1 MPVIIQCNFLPPLQ
15 PRPPILFPSPRSSP
29 HQFLIKLAR
38 VFCMSS
44 IFFLC
49 MDPVVTL
56 RPFSTSHFF
65 FPHLRLFRHK
75 SGPDIDGVYHVALL
89 FLFPSET
96 VRIAMYISLLAII
109 KRLMWIILRLNL
121 KPREPLTRRTSRQRT
136 RVAMSESIT
145 KFKRAKTTIIHL
157 NRIVLWASMLRN

>member
-38 VFCMSS
+38 VFFMSS
-44 IFFLC
+44 IFFLSI
-49 MDPVVTL
+49 DPVVTL

-65 FPHLRLFRHK
+65 FPHLRLLRHE

-109 KRLMWIILRLNL
+109 KRLMWIILRL

-157 NRIVLWASMLRN
+157 NRIVL